1 MRLRPH
7 RPENIEKHPD
17 LAALEVLQDVAD
29 YARAVVIASCPE
41 LNLIGQGED
50 GDCGDYARS
59 VAALL
64 EVFSELYDAIQAVDD
79 AARHERKLIDDA
91 DIPF

>member
-29 YARAVVIASCPE
+29 YARAVVIAACPE
-41 LNLIGQGED
+41 LHSAVERDEGDWGE
-50 GDCGDYARS
+50 YVLS
-59 VAALL
+59 VVALL
-64 EVFSELYDAIQAVDD
+64 DVLSDLQDAIQAVDD
-79 AARHERKLIDDA
+79 AARHERRLIDDA
-91 DIPF
+91 DITF